1 MGSCALPQSSWEHWT
16 APASIRSLDVLN
28 DEEARYA
35 GSDGWIGQ
43 FSGETNTWE
52 HRQLTAPD
60 GRTPS
65 FRSSSYAG
73 EKWFAASIESPAWI
87 LQTSSNGWAPNW
99 VHHDTSAA
107 VFLDAMAWWDDK
119 EGMVFGDP
127 IDGCIHLL
135 MTRDAGE
142 TWSAVSCDHLPPSME
157 GEAGFA
163 ASNGN
168 VCIQGDTA
176 WVFTGGLSS
185 RVFRTLD
192 RGMTWNVYKLPVIQ
206 GGAMT
211 GVFGAEF
218 ASSLRGMAIGGDWEH
233 PDINVGN
240 IIATDDGG
248 ATWRRVADGDGPG
261 YRSCIVHHPIHPE
274 QIVAVGF
281 QGLDIS
287 LNGGQSWEHV
297 SDSSSFVARFSPS
310 GRTLWLA
317 GNQSLSKVDWP
328 LPQRP

>member
-1 MGSCALPQSSWEHWT
+1 MIRTSTFISRGSLIAFIGIEMGSCALPQSSWEHWT

-127 IDGCIHLL
+127 IDGCIHLRRL
-135 MTRDAGE
+135 GMPERPGPRCHATTCRRRWKEKLDLLHPMETCASKETRHGSLQAAFPPAFFEPWTAG
-142 TWSAVSCDHLPPSME
+142 
-157 GEAGFA
+157 
-163 ASNGN
+163 
-168 VCIQGDTA
+168 
-176 WVFTGGLSS
+176 
-185 RVFRTLD
+185 
-192 RGMTWNVYKLPVIQ
+192 
-206 GGAMT
+206 
-211 GVFGAEF
+211 
-218 ASSLRGMAIGGDWEH
+218 
-233 PDINVGN
+233 
-240 IIATDDGG
+240 
-248 ATWRRVADGDGPG
+248 
-261 YRSCIVHHPIHPE
+261 
-274 QIVAVGF
+274 
-281 QGLDIS
+281 
-287 LNGGQSWEHV
+287 
-297 SDSSSFVARFSPS
+297 
-310 GRTLWLA
+310 
-317 GNQSLSKVDWP
+317 
-328 LPQRP
+328 